1 MFTSIAQ
8 ALSHLSLQLS
18 QENYQCLTSRVSQG
32 PPRRHAYLA
41 VTPVRAL
48 VYLSARPPEAVSLT
62 LSLQVG
68 LSLVSLFLFYSL
80 ISVLEI

>member
-1 MFTSIAQ
+1 MFTAIAQ
-8 ALSHLSLQLS
+8 ALSYLSLQLS
-18 QENYQCLTSRVSQG
+18 QENYQCLASHVSQG

-48 VYLSARPPEAVSLT
+48 VYFSARPPGAVSLT
-62 LSLQVG
+62 LPPGRSFPSFSTPPQL
-68 LSLVSLFLFYSL
+68 L